1 MANQPDV
8 HLIDAL
14 AAIIR
19 EVDGNHSLG
28 ASALSE
34 AILSHHLVIDVQ
46 IATCIRPQ
54 QQHQHK
60 GGTHD

>member
-1 MANQPDV
+1 MAEPDV
-8 HLIDAL
+8 NLIDAL

-34 AILSHHLVIDVQ
+34 AILRHHLVDDIQ
-46 IATCIRPQ
+46 IKENQ
-54 QQHQHK
+54 
-60 GGTHD
+60 

>member
-1 MANQPDV
+1 MTHPDV
-8 HLIDAL
+8 DTIDGL

-34 AILSHHLVIDVQ
+34 AILSHYLIVDVQ
-46 IATCIRPQ
+46 IAGAMRPQ
-54 QQHQHK
+54 QLEDNN
-60 GGTHD
+60 G